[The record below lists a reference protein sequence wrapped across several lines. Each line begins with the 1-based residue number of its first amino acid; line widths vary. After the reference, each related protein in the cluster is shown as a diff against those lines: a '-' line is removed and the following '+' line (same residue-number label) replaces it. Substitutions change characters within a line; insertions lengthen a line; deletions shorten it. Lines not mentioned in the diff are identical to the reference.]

1 VTSGGAWANYLEVGA
16 EDTATLNATINTVA
30 SSFAIVVPYLGF
42 WLRRV
47 TGSWF
52 AQILCSVVIKAVSG
66 AFSDM
71 RFHAAA
77 NFSTHM
83 QNALVYGTYR
93 IIGLNAL
100 DLTNKHSLSGWQH
113 NILRGDFRLLV
124 FCDIGPKVAGG

>member
-1 VTSGGAWANYLEVGA
+1 MSGGAWANYLEVGA

-66 AFSDM
+66 A
-71 RFHAAA
+71 
-77 NFSTHM
+77 
-83 QNALVYGTYR
+83 
-93 IIGLNAL
+93 
-100 DLTNKHSLSGWQH
+100 
-113 NILRGDFRLLV
+113 LRHPLLRTLP
-124 FCDIGPKVAGG
+124 FFNTSIET